1 MEQIKLNLEV
11 STNNSK
17 ETATPKCNLDSV
29 KLTIYGNVS
38 GIAVYKSSIYEFD
51 TTPKDKKTANIII
64 RVTEQE
70 KQRLHL
76 SAMELDMSVTQL
88 IKIAVENYLMEEL

>member
-1 MEQIKLNLEV
+1 MIV
-11 STNNSK
+11 
-17 ETATPKCNLDSV
+17 
-29 KLTIYGNVS
+29 
-38 GIAVYKSSIYEFD
+38 FD
-51 TTPKDKKTANIII
+51 VAPKDKKTANIII

-76 SAMELDMSVTQL
+76 SAMELDMTVTQL

>member
-1 MEQIKLNLEV
+1 MRKVIKMIV
-11 STNNSK
+11 
-17 ETATPKCNLDSV
+17 
-29 KLTIYGNVS
+29 
-38 GIAVYKSSIYEFD
+38 FD
-51 TTPKDKKTANIII
+51 VAPKDKKTANIII

-76 SAMELDMSVTQL
+76 AAMELDMSVTQL

>member
-1 MEQIKLNLEV
+1 MIV
-11 STNNSK
+11 
-17 ETATPKCNLDSV
+17 
-29 KLTIYGNVS
+29 
-38 GIAVYKSSIYEFD
+38 FD
-51 TTPKDKKTANIII
+51 VAPKDKKTTNIII